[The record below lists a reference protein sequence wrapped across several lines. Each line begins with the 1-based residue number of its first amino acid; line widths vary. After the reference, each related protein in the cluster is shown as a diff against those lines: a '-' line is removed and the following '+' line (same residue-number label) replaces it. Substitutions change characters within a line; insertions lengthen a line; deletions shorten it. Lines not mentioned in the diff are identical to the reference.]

1 MDRKDILAK
10 LTHAHGVIGAVVE
23 AMSGGDERRLS
34 WTRLLAHNVNN
45 HLTSIFFIIE
55 RFIQPEEAAP
65 EKQAA
70 YVDALKTVAER
81 IQETIRRLM
90 TISQFDSLVRL
101 APSDLGQLVLET
113 VERSKGYAGLKSIDL
128 QCKVFAS
135 TAITVEA
142 DRLGLMEALLNLI
155 GNAIKYSPHGSKIE
169 VTVRL
174 TSQDVEVRVQDHGPG
189 IPGDEQPKLFK
200 VGSVLSTKPTGGEP
214 QTGIGLAMT
223 YELITAMHGA
233 IWCESAPG
241 RGAMFGVRLPLLKAG
256 AAGSK
261 SA

>member
-10 LTHAHGVIGAVVE
+10 LTRARDDIRAVVD
-23 AMSGGDERRLS
+23 AMAGGDERRLS

-45 HLTSIFFIIE
+45 HLTSVFFIIE

-90 TISQFDSLVRL
+90 TISQFDSLVLL
-101 APSDLGQLVLET
+101 APCDFGQAVLES
-113 VERSKGYAGLKSIDL
+113 VERSQGYADLKSIDL

-135 TAITVEA
+135 DVIIVDA
-142 DRLGLMEALLNLI
+142 DRLGLMEGLLNLI
-155 GNAIKYSPHGSKIE
+155 GNAIKYSPRGTKVE
-169 VTVRL
+169 VTVRA
-174 TSQDVEVRVQDHGPG
+174 TSNDVEVRVQDHGPG
-189 IPGDEQPKLFK
+189 ISIDEQPKLFK

-223 YELITAMHGA
+223 YELITAMHGK

-241 RGAMFGVRLPLLKAG
+241 RGAMFGIRLPLSKRSAV
-256 AAGSK
+256 GS
-261 SA
+261 AMH